1 MKRAISMLTRQ
12 KAFHLRGATASLALI
27 AAFLLAPAAV
37 SGDELW
43 IDGPDAV
50 QPGVDRQ
57 FPAAAVDPF
66 GRAVFAW
73 EAFTASTRNDIYLR
87 RYSVLGVPLGDP
99 AIVNTYTSEDQ
110 RQPRIAVAGDG
121 SFLVVWRSVE
131 PGPNPADPLG
141 HWVRSRRFDA
151 AGNPT
156 GGEEWVNTLNAA
168 IPGGDLQVD
177 VAALAG
183 GGYVVVWRSAN
194 GGTDPNTKILARLL
208 SATGVPTG
216 SPFQVNVEEANAQ
229 HHSAVAPLADGG
241 FVVAWTVPGVAIR
254 RFAANG
260 APVTGQI
267 DVNLSASGF
276 DADIAT
282 APDGRVAVVWEEG
295 GTTIL
300 GRLFDSTLDPL
311 GPEFAVNDPLDTD
324 PDEPEV
330 TSLGRLGFLVVW
342 ESFTGLGSDADDQS
356 VQARLVTGPGQFA
369 GGQEQ
374 LNSFEEGAQHNP
386 AVGVGKYVAAIAWHS
401 AGGNPAEPTDDSIL
415 GGLIDLCWPLFCDDF
430 EVGSALRWSA
440 ATAP

>member
-1 MKRAISMLTRQ
+1 MSQATSTPTRPP
-12 KAFHLRGATASLALI
+12 AARLRGAALSAALI
-27 AAFLLAPAAV
+27 AQFLLAPAAV

-43 IDGPDAV
+43 IDGPDPV

-57 FPAAAVDPF
+57 LPAAAVDPF
-66 GRAVFAW
+66 GRALFAW
-73 EAFTASTRNDIYLR
+73 EAFTAATRNDIYLR

-99 AIVNTYTSEDQ
+99 VIVNTYTAEDQ

-131 PGPNPADPLG
+131 PGPNPADPVG

-156 GGEEWVNTLNAA
+156 GSEEWVNTLNAA
-168 IPGGDLQVD
+168 IAGGDLQVD

-183 GGYVVVWRSAN
+183 GGFVVVWRSAN

-208 SATGVPTG
+208 SASGVPTG

-229 HHSAVAPLADGG
+229 HHSSVAPLPDGG
-241 FVVAWTVPGVAIR
+241 FVVVWTVPGVAIR

-260 APVTGQI
+260 APLTGQI

-276 DADIAT
+276 DADVAT
-282 APDGRVAVVWEEG
+282 ASDGRVAVVWEEG
-295 GTTIL
+295 GSTIL
-300 GRLFDSTLDPL
+300 GRLFDSTLTPL
-311 GPEFAVNDPLDTD
+311 GGEFAVSDPLDTD

-342 ESFTGLGSDADDQS
+342 ESFTGLGPDLDDQS
-356 VQARLVTGPGQFA
+356 VQGRLVTGVGQFG

-374 LNSFEEGAQHNP
+374 LNAFGDGAQHNP
-386 AVGVGKYVAAIAWHS
+386 AVGAGKHVAAVAWHS
-401 AGGNPAEPTDDSIL
+401 AGGNPDEPTDDSIL
-415 GGLIDLCWPLFCDDF
+415 GGLLDLCWPLFCDDF

-440 ATAP
+440 QTAP

>member
-1 MKRAISMLTRQ
+1 MSQATSTPTRPP
-12 KAFHLRGATASLALI
+12 AARLRGAALSAALI
-27 AAFLLAPAAV
+27 AQFLLAPAAV

-43 IDGPDAV
+43 IDGPDPV

-66 GRAVFAW
+66 GRALFAW

-99 AIVNTYTSEDQ
+99 VIVNTYTDEDQ

-121 SFLVVWRSVE
+121 SFLVAWRSVE

-151 AGNPT
+151 DGNPT
-156 GGEEWVNTLNAA
+156 GAEEWVNTLNAA
-168 IPGGDLQVD
+168 ISGGDLQVD
-177 VAALAG
+177 VAALTG

-208 SATGVPTG
+208 SASGVPTG

-229 HHSAVAPLADGG
+229 HHSAVAALADGG

-254 RFAANG
+254 RFADNG

-267 DVNLSASGF
+267 DVNLSTSGF

-282 APDGRVAVVWEEG
+282 ASDGRVAVVWEEG

-300 GRLFDSTLDPL
+300 GRLFDSSLTPL
-311 GPEFAVNDPLDTD
+311 GAEFAVSDPLDTD
-324 PDEPEV
+324 PDEPQV
-330 TSLGRLGFLVVW
+330 TSFGRLGFLVVW
-342 ESFTGLGSDADDQS
+342 ESFTGLGSDSDFQS
-356 VQARLVTGPGQFA
+356 VQARLVTGPGQFG

-374 LNSFEEGAQHNP
+374 LNTHEAGSQHNP
-386 AVGVGKYVAAIAWHS
+386 AVGTGRYLAAVAWHS
-401 AGGNPAEPTDDSIL
+401 GSTPAEPTDDGIL
-415 GGLIDLCWPLFCDDF
+415 GGLLDLCWPLFCDDF
-430 EVGSALRWSA
+430 EVGSPLRWSA
-440 ATAP
+440 VESP